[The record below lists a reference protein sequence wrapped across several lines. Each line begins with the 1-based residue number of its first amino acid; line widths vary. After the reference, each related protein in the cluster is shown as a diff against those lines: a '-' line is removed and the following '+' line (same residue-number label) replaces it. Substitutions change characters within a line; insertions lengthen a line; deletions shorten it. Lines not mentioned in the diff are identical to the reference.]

1 MLSKHILTA
10 KIMMIKNLQ
19 IKMLAGNS
27 LKIHVGTT
35 SQISMTLVK
44 MNSESVGVT
53 RPGNIHTYVVN

>member
-1 MLSKHILTA
+1 MRK
-10 KIMMIKNLQ
+10 KNLK

-27 LKIHVGTT
+27 LKIHVGAT
-35 SQISMTLVK
+35 SQISRTLVN